1 MPESRE
7 RILVLDD
14 TESLRSDVCRILRGE
29 GYAVVSASGGVE
41 AQWCLER
48 GMRVDLLLADLAS
61 PEADDYH
68 LGIPLGMLHPHRPVI
83 FTSVRNRY
91 ENIQRGL
98 LNPRSPF
105 LQKPFPPYL
114 LTRLVR
120 MVLDGWEPP
129 QAM

>member
-1 MPESRE
+1 MPGSRE
-7 RILVLDD
+7 RILVVDD

-29 GYAVVSASGGVE
+29 GYEVVSASGGVE

-61 PEADDYH
+61 PQADDYH
-68 LGIPLGMLHPHRPVI
+68 LGIALGMLHPHRPVI
-83 FTSVRNRY
+83 FTSARNRH

-98 LNPRSPF
+98 LDPRSPF

-120 MVLDGWEPP
+120 MVLDSWEPP
-129 QAM
+129 QEM